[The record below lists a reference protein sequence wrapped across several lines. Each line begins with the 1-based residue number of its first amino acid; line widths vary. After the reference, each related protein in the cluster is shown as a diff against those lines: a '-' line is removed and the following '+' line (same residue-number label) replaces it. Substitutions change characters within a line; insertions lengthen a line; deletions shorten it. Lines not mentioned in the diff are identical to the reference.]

1 MSLPRMSLLAG
12 LGVLGIAALAAAQDS
27 AFVRVDL
34 PLPVENA
41 ALGVAP
47 DGKSLVGWTR
57 VGDNTWAIRWTEL
70 GGTEALGELPGGD
83 VFAEARATTKGGELI
98 VGVTS
103 TDLGL
108 QAFMWTPKYGMEVVT
123 DAHMP
128 TFCSAAHGVS
138 QDGRVIVGQAYNC
151 GCGAEGRAFR
161 WSLETGF
168 DFLVG
173 NPQDGGGLFL
183 PERALGVSADG
194 SVIVGAAKGA
204 RGTEAF
210 YWTERYGAVGLG
222 DLPGGMFYSVAN
234 AVSAD
239 GSTVV
244 GVSWTEN
251 GPEAFRYNI
260 YEDVGMTS
268 LGDLPDGTNSSRALA
283 VCADGS
289 VIVGVASGWE
299 GDEAFVWDRVNGM
312 RPLKEA
318 LESAYDAD
326 LEGWRLVEATGVC
339 NQGRVVVGWGI
350 NPMGHRDL
358 WMARLPAQK
367 QLKLSQQGVRIS
379 PKR

>member
-1 MSLPRMSLLAG
+1 MSSPRKSWWIG
-12 LGVLGIAALAAAQDS
+12 VGVLGVAALAAAQDS

-34 PLPVENA
+34 PVPVENA

-57 VGDNTWAIRWTEL
+57 AGDNTWAIRWSEP

-83 VFAEARATTKGGELI
+83 VFAEARATTIDGELI

-151 GCGAEGRAFR
+151 GCGVDGRAFR

-173 NPQDGGGLFL
+173 NPQDGVGLFL

-194 SVIVGAAKGA
+194 SVIVGMC
-204 RGTEAF
+204 R
-210 YWTERYGAVGLG
+210 
-222 DLPGGMFYSVAN
+222 
-234 AVSAD
+234 
-239 GSTVV
+239 
-244 GVSWTEN
+244 
-251 GPEAFRYNI
+251 
-260 YEDVGMTS
+260 
-268 LGDLPDGTNSSRALA
+268 
-283 VCADGS
+283 
-289 VIVGVASGWE
+289 
-299 GDEAFVWDRVNGM
+299 
-312 RPLKEA
+312 
-318 LESAYDAD
+318 
-326 LEGWRLVEATGVC
+326 
-339 NQGRVVVGWGI
+339 
-350 NPMGHRDL
+350 
-358 WMARLPAQK
+358 
-367 QLKLSQQGVRIS
+367 
-379 PKR
+379 